1 MFTIVIFLFCLIFI
15 TFLRYLVDELQSIE
29 QYVFFTLA
37 KMPIG
42 SDVRFG
48 LFRDLRD
55 LTQVDPLFQTL
66 QPL

>member
-42 SDVRFG
+42 GDVRFG
-48 LFRDLRD
+48 LFGDLRD
-55 LTQVDPLFQTL
+55 LTQVDPLL
-66 QPL
+66 